1 MYYKEEKISG
11 SVLSQRSSSLLSSH
25 LVGGERGGVG
35 LVSGYQAKEV
45 EGEAGTL
52 GVTFIGK
59 NLRMNETM

>member
-1 MYYKEEKISG
+1 M
-11 SVLSQRSSSLLSSH
+11 LSSH

-59 NLRMNETM
+59 NLCMNETM